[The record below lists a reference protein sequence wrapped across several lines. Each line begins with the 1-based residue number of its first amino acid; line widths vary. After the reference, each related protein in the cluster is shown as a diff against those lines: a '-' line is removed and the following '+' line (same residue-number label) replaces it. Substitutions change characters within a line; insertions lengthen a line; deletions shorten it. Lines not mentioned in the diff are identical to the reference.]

1 MQIVF
6 SFNEHLE
13 VSGRVIVADTPE
25 NEIILKEIAR
35 RMLLVA
41 LSGQKVCRCGG
52 KCQQAAQT
60 A

>member
-52 KCQQAAQT
+52 
-60 A
+60 